1 MILKPRIFIGSSV
14 ESKDIAS
21 YVCSC
26 LEPEYECVI
35 WNDNFFELNRGTYE
49 NLAKNAIA
57 FDYAIYIGGQD
68 DKVIRIGD
76 KKTKIAPRDNV
87 YLEFGLYAGI
97 LSPNRS
103 FFLIDKKS
111 TIASD
116 LLGLT
121 ILYYSDKRSV
131 KKCCNQIIQ
140 KIQEESQLNRIQ
152 LLPSTSLAVGYFKNF
167 LKHMEY
173 ILPDLS
179 TIEIDG
185 KLYSVQKITQS
196 LELVIPNTIDVD
208 WNLWAIRYKNKY
220 HFKEAILNG
229 QLRNVCVLIDYDAL
243 IKDKRLRIID
253 VPLTLRASFKAVG
266 LVLGTDYI
274 GNTKILEIAKR
285 KEVDNFILTLRNLI
299 KTTAHINAITAINTV
314 TL

>member
-1 MILKPRIFIGSSV
+1 M
-14 ESKDIAS
+14 
-21 YVCSC
+21 
-26 LEPEYECVI
+26 
-35 WNDNFFELNRGTYE
+35 
-49 NLAKNAIA
+49 
-57 FDYAIYIGGQD
+57 
-68 DKVIRIGD
+68 
-76 KKTKIAPRDNV
+76 
-87 YLEFGLYAGI
+87 EFGLYAGI

-208 WNLWAIRYKNKY
+208 WKLWAIRYKNK
-220 HFKEAILNG
+220 FKEAILNG

-299 KTTAHINAITAINTV
+299 KTTAHINAITDINTV

>member
-1 MILKPRIFIGSSV
+1 MRPRIFIGSSI

-21 YVCSC
+21 YVYSC
-26 LEPEYECVI
+26 LEPNYECVI

-57 FDYAIYIGGQD
+57 FDYAVYIGGQD
-68 DKVIRIGD
+68 DNVVRIGD
-76 KKTKIAPRDNV
+76 KTTKIAPRDNV

-103 FFLIDKKS
+103 YFLIDEAS

-121 ILYYSDKRSV
+121 VLYYSDKRSV
-131 KKCCNQIIQ
+131 KRCCNVIIQ

-152 LLPSTSLAVGYFKNF
+152 LLPSTSLAVGYFKNY

-173 ILPDLS
+173 ILPNLS
-179 TIEIDG
+179 TIKING
-185 KLYSVQKITQS
+185 KLYSVKDITQS
-196 LELVIPNTIDVD
+196 LEIVIPNTIDVD
-208 WNLWAIRYKNKY
+208 WKLWAISYKKKY
-220 HFKEAILNG
+220 HLQEAVLND
-229 QLRNVCVLIDYDAL
+229 QLRNVGVLIDYDAL
-243 IKDKRLRIID
+243 INDKKLRIID
-253 VPLTLRASFKAVG
+253 VPLTLRASFKAVE
-266 LVLGTDYI
+266 LVQGTDYI

-299 KTTAHINAITAINTV
+299 KSTAYISAITAINTV

>member
-1 MILKPRIFIGSSV
+1 MKPRIFIGSSI

-21 YVCSC
+21 YVYSC
-26 LEPEYECVI
+26 LEPNYECVI

-57 FDYAIYIGGQD
+57 FDYAVYIGGQD
-68 DKVIRIGD
+68 DKVVRIGD
-76 KKTKIAPRDNV
+76 KTTKIAPRDNV

-103 FFLIDKKS
+103 YFLIDKAS

-121 ILYYSDKRSV
+121 VLYYSDKRSV
-131 KKCCNQIIQ
+131 KRCCNIIIQ

-152 LLPSTSLAVGYFKNF
+152 LLPSTSLAVGYFKNY

-173 ILPDLS
+173 ILPNLS
-179 TIEIDG
+179 TIKING
-185 KLYSVQKITQS
+185 KLYSVKDITQS
-196 LELVIPNTIDVD
+196 LEIVIPNTIDVD
-208 WNLWAIRYKNKY
+208 WKLWAISYKKK
-220 HFKEAILNG
+220 HHLQEAVLND
-229 QLRNVCVLIDYDAL
+229 QLRNVGVLIDYDAL
-243 IKDKRLRIID
+243 IKDKKLRIID
-253 VPLTLRASFKAVG
+253 VPLTLRASFKAVE
-266 LVLGTDYI
+266 LVQGTDYI

-299 KTTAHINAITAINTV
+299 KSTAYISAITAINTV